1 MALSIG
7 DNFNYL
13 GKKFL
18 DARQSFDTLEAMNS
32 CNDVPE
38 GFITYCKEDGNRYEY
53 KDGVWKEYVVTSSG
67 DSNISVD
74 DVIHYG
80 TDEPTN
86 DNVIW
91 FFPDTYSQEITI
103 DNPLIIELIS
113 TIQAMQEQINRLEK
127 DVEYLKIHG
136 GGGGTVDPTPN
147 PNPTP
152 TPTTYSYLVLED
164 GSKLLLETGESILLE
179 EQEATSVTYSY
190 LVLEDGSKL
199 LLETGESILL
209 EEQEATPTTYSYM
222 TLEDGSK
229 LLLETGESILLE
241 EQKTTV
247 ISSNNVLL
255 ENGSKVLLENGEK
268 MLLEA

>member
-74 DVIHYG
+74 NVIHYG

-136 GGGGTVDPTPN
+136 GGGGTVDPTPT
-147 PNPTP
+147 PTP
-152 TPTTYSYLVLED
+152 TPTTYSYLV
-164 GSKLLLETGESILLE
+164 
-179 EQEATSVTYSY
+179 
-190 LVLEDGSKL
+190 
-199 LLETGESILL
+199 
-209 EEQEATPTTYSYM
+209 
-222 TLEDGSK
+222 LEDGSK

-255 ENGSKVLLENGEK
+255 EDGSKALLENGEK
-268 MLLEA
+268 LLLEA

>member
-67 DSNISVD
+67 DSNVSVD
-74 DVIHYG
+74 DIIHYG

-113 TIQAMQEQINRLEK
+113 TIQAMQKQINRLEK

-136 GGGGTVDPTPN
+136 GGGGTVDPTPT
-147 PNPTP
+147 PTP
-152 TPTTYSYLVLED
+152 TPTTYSYLV
-164 GSKLLLETGESILLE
+164 
-179 EQEATSVTYSY
+179 
-190 LVLEDGSKL
+190 
-199 LLETGESILL
+199 
-209 EEQEATPTTYSYM
+209 
-222 TLEDGSK
+222 LEDGSK

-255 ENGSKVLLENGEK
+255 EDGSKALLENGEK
-268 MLLEA
+268 LLLEA

>member
-53 KDGVWKEYVVTSSG
+53 KDSVWKEYVVTSSG
-67 DSNISVD
+67 NSNVSVD

-136 GGGGTVDPTPN
+136 GGGGTVDPTP
-147 PNPTP
+147 PTP

-209 EEQEATPTTYSYM
+209 EEQ
-222 TLEDGSK
+222 
-229 LLLETGESILLE
+229 
-241 EQKTTV
+241 KTTV

-255 ENGSKVLLENGEK
+255 EDGSKVLLENGEK

>member
-179 EQEATSVTYSY
+179 EQEV
-190 LVLEDGSKL
+190 
-199 LLETGESILL
+199 
-209 EEQEATPTTYSYM
+209 TPTTYSYM

-255 ENGSKVLLENGEK
+255 EDGSKALLENGEK
-268 MLLEA
+268 LLLEA

>member
-136 GGGGTVDPTPN
+136 GGGGTVDPTP
-147 PNPTP
+147 

-179 EQEATSVTYSY
+179 EQEV
-190 LVLEDGSKL
+190 
-199 LLETGESILL
+199 
-209 EEQEATPTTYSYM
+209 TPTTYSYM

-255 ENGSKVLLENGEK
+255 EDGSKVLLQNGEK

>member
-179 EQEATSVTYSY
+179 EQEAT
-190 LVLEDGSKL
+190 
-199 LLETGESILL
+199 
-209 EEQEATPTTYSYM
+209 PTTYSYM

>member
-136 GGGGTVDPTPN
+136 GGGGTVDPTP
-147 PNPTP
+147 TP

-179 EQEATSVTYSY
+179 EQEV
-190 LVLEDGSKL
+190 
-199 LLETGESILL
+199 
-209 EEQEATPTTYSYM
+209 TPTTYSYM

-255 ENGSKVLLENGEK
+255 EDGSKVLLENGEK